1 MMLFFCKLE
10 GAAVPD
16 VDRVEE
22 LRTAERRLQAAQL
35 ASDVAELDRLIDDRL
50 LFTGPGGKLYS
61 KADDL
66 RMHGT
71 GEQQMTRVEEEELSV
86 LVVGDTGITCF
97 LGTLEGKLSGTQFT
111 ARIRYTRTWIR
122 EVHGWRLL
130 AVHVSDAG

>member
-1 MMLFFCKLE
+1 MVSD
-10 GAAVPD
+10 A
-16 VDRVEE
+16 DRVEE

-50 LFTGPGGKLYS
+50 VFTGPGGKLYS

-71 GEQQMTRVEEEELSV
+71 GEQKMTRVEEEQLSV

-97 LGTLEGKLSGTQFT
+97 LGTLEGTLSGTQFT

-122 EVHGWRLL
+122 EGGGWRLL

>member
-1 MMLFFCKLE
+1 
-10 GAAVPD
+10 VSD
-16 VDRVEE
+16 DDRIEQ

-50 LFTGPGGKLYS
+50 IFTGPGGKLYS

-66 RMHGT
+66 RMHST
-71 GEQQMTRVEEEELSV
+71 GEQKITRVDEDELSV

-97 LGTLEGKLSGTQFT
+97 LGTLEGTLSGTQFT
-111 ARIRYTRTWIR
+111 AWIRYTRTWIR
-122 EVHGWRLL
+122 DADGWRLL

>member
-1 MMLFFCKLE
+1 MVSD
-10 GAAVPD
+10 A
-16 VDRVEE
+16 DRVEE

-50 LFTGPGGKLYS
+50 VFTGPGGKLYS

-71 GEQQMTRVEEEELSV
+71 GEQKMTRVEEEELSV

-97 LGTLEGKLSGTQFT
+97 LGTLAGTLAGMQFT

-122 EVHGWRLL
+122 EARDWRLL